1 MRKLAAA
8 AAAAMIAGCGGISK
22 QELDTVKAELI
33 ANDEKMAAQL
43 KADLTGVKG
52 DFVTVQ
58 KIEQQVNKKLDELNK
73 LQADLAELAKRLEV
87 KIDSANA
94 NVLKVFEFEER
105 LLSERL
111 ATVRA
116 IIEELKKK

>member
-1 MRKLAAA
+1 MRRLGLVVALL
-8 AAAAMIAGCGGISK
+8 AGCGGVSK
-22 QELDTVKAELI
+22 QDLDTVKAELL
-33 ANDEKMAAQL
+33 ANDEKKAAQL
-43 KADLTGVKG
+43 KQELTGVKD

-58 KIEQQVNKKLDELNK
+58 KIEQQVNKKLDELTK
-73 LQADLAELAKRLEV
+73 LQGELAELSKRLEV
-87 KIDSANA
+87 KIDTANA